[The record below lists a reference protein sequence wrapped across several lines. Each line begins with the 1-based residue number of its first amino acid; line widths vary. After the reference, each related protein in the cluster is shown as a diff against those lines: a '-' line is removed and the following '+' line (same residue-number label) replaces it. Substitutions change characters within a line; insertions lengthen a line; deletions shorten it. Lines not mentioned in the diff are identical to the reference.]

1 MCCFNPHSQFVQRGD
16 DLGPWADAKRHQHG
30 QQRVGPRR
38 HTHGV
43 LHLELACEFV
53 FERLDLRTED
63 ELLLA
68 NSSEGWL
75 AFSWELI
82 ATLEK
87 YGGNLAVRDGIDMA
101 QLRSGHQTQGH
112 FFNRII
118 PEQFK
123 IQNQSGRYSL
133 DHPVPV

>member
-1 MCCFNPHSQFVQRGD
+1 VSCNFPRYCDSFN
-16 DLGPWADAKRHQHG
+16 
-30 QQRVGPRR
+30 
-38 HTHGV
+38 
-43 LHLELACEFV
+43 
-53 FERLDLRTED
+53 
-63 ELLLA
+63 A